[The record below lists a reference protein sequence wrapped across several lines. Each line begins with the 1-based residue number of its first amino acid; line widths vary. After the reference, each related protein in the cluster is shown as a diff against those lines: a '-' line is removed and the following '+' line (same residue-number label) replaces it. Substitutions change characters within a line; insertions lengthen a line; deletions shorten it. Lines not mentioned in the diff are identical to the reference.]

1 MGKGAGATRKRVMIG
16 DRLVTGGV
24 WFALSTLSGYGLF
37 VVGLLLIRGRF
48 GLRAV
53 EGAKRRP
60 DGAERKRSYSEP
72 TANLRLLLE
81 QPEWVLGTI
90 QTERRGKAEGEKKGS
105 GLWAFATGMGLKENG
120 EWRI

>member
-24 WFALSTLSGYGLF
+24 WFALSTLSGYGLL

-60 DGAERKRSYSEP
+60 DGAE
-72 TANLRLLLE
+72 
-81 QPEWVLGTI
+81 
-90 QTERRGKAEGEKKGS
+90 
-105 GLWAFATGMGLKENG
+105 
-120 EWRI
+120 